1 MRNLAPGEYIQPRFA
16 GWLTTLFQIP
26 KSTVTILVY
35 LPPIP
40 KAITEYGTFFEMFYT
55 ARELRLQSNMR
66 YCHITLDIGAA
77 MKAYQVVWNNPE
89 IWTDIIIHPGD
100 FHAMMAF
107 FGVIGCYIKGSGF
120 EEILFELDLCSSG
133 SINGVI
139 SGKQYNRCWYIHE
152 AFSEAL
158 SRIFIEQF
166 ITTPIPDVLQNK
178 IDVLDENVVGILQDL
193 DVQAFFSEVNA
204 SIEKA
209 FIGDFGKTT
218 QYWMKYIQLINRQ
231 YILHYAIKTNN
242 FNIRLSIWDSWMA
255 LCFATNRVH
264 YARYGSYYV
273 NFLKYIDESHPGAKD
288 EIEER
293 GISVRRN
300 DLGIGQAIDLAGEQT
315 YMKSAKT
322 AGGVTRFAD
331 RPETAAKWVMNRP
344 FQSEFNEAL

>member
-1 MRNLAPGEYIQPRFA
+1 
-16 GWLTTLFQIP
+16 
-26 KSTVTILVY
+26 
-35 LPPIP
+35 
-40 KAITEYGTFFEMFYT
+40 
-55 ARELRLQSNMR
+55 
-66 YCHITLDIGAA
+66 

-107 FGVIGCYIKGSGF
+107 FGVIGCCIKGSGF

-158 SRIFIEQF
+158 SRLFIEQF
-166 ITTPIPDVLQNK
+166 LTTPIPDVLQNK
-178 IDVLDENVVGILQDL
+178 IDVLDKNVVGILQDV

-209 FIGDFGKTT
+209 LNGDFGKTT
-218 QYWMKYIQLINRQ
+218 QYWMKYVQLIDRQ

-264 YARYGSYYV
+264 YVRYGSYYV
-273 NFLKYIDESHPGAKD
+273 NFLKYIGW
-288 EIEER
+288 
-293 GISVRRN
+293 
-300 DLGIGQAIDLAGEQT
+300 QAIDLAGEQT

-322 AGGVTRFAD
+322 AGGVTRFANQ
-331 RPETAAKWVMNRP
+331 PETVAKWVMNRP
-344 FQSEFNEAL
+344 FQSEFNEALREYCDLSKSMNNIKKCLRLSEIKKSNCLVIKIMDAFCNQFINPFDPSLQKK